1 MKSVWFKP
9 LSFFRIILLLIVQ
22 TWLFSYWFSVSFHC
36 FFFNDFIV
44 FRVICHPVMMIS
56 CLSADILNIPFA
68 SICVH
73 LKSIFT
79 SIQFL
84 FCFLLICSRSAFNCI
99 HFSSLPSAVSGH
111 ISLVC
116 LPVFTIAQ
124 SFFICFCN
132 LGAFVSVLEALCVS
146 LWSNS
151 FSVALILLWGY
162 TQ

>member
-22 TWLFSYWFSVSFHC
+22 TWLFSFWFSVSFHC
-36 FFFNDFIV
+36 FFFYDFIV

-111 ISLVC
+111 IC
-116 LPVFTIAQ
+116 LFLQLHNP
-124 SFFICFCN
+124 FFICFCN

-151 FSVALILLWGY
+151 FSVALILFWGY

>member
-36 FFFNDFIV
+36 FFNDFIV

-84 FCFLLICSRSAFNCI
+84 FCFLLICSCSAFNCI

-111 ISLVC
+111 IC
-116 LPVFTIAQ
+116 LFLQLHNP
-124 SFFICFCN
+124 FFICFCN

>member
-1 MKSVWFKP
+1 MFGNSFSHKKEEMIMWSQCDSNLWAFSESFCFWLYRLDSSHTGF
-9 LSFFRIILLLIVQ
+9 LS
-22 TWLFSYWFSVSFHC
+22 LFTV
-36 FFFNDFIV
+36 FFNDFIV

-84 FCFLLICSRSAFNCI
+84 FCFLLICSCSAFNCI

-124 SFFICFCN
+124 SFFYLF
-132 LGAFVSVLEALCVS
+132 L
-146 LWSNS
+146 
-151 FSVALILLWGY
+151 
-162 TQ
+162 

>member
-1 MKSVWFKP
+1 MEIVSPTKKKKWLCEVSVIQTFE
-9 LSFFRIILLLIVQ
+9 LFQNHFASDCTDLTLLILVFC
-22 TWLFSYWFSVSFHC
+22 LFSLL
-36 FFFNDFIV
+36 FFNDFIV

-124 SFFICFCN
+124 SFFYLF
-132 LGAFVSVLEALCVS
+132 L
-146 LWSNS
+146 
-151 FSVALILLWGY
+151 
-162 TQ
+162 

>member
-1 MKSVWFKP
+1 MYRFDSSHTGF
-9 LSFFRIILLLIVQ
+9 LS
-22 TWLFSYWFSVSFHC
+22 LFTV
-36 FFFNDFIV
+36 FFNDFIV
-44 FRVICHPVMMIS
+44 FRVIYHPVMMIL

-73 LKSIFT
+73 LKSIFS

-84 FCFLLICSRSAFNCI
+84 FCFFVFCLFAVVLHLTAYIFLHCLLRFLVIFP
-99 HFSSLPSAVSGH
+99 LY
-111 ISLVC
+111 VC
-116 LPVFTIAQ
+116 LFLQLHNP
-124 SFFICFCN
+124 FFICFCN